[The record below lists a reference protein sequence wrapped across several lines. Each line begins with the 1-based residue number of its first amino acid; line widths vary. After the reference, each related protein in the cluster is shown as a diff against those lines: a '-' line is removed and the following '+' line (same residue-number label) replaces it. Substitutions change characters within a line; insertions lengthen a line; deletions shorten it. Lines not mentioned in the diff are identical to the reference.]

1 LRQVVKNAAGLCL
14 VNLADGDPGMHDDE
28 ISFRDVWNTRHV
40 TDATNAAEFDLGTC
54 EQGIAIDP
62 AYDAT
67 GYGKTH
73 LDQPPFEPKRVSPT
87 AS

>member
-1 LRQVVKNAAGLCL
+1 LCQLVENTAGLCL
-14 VNLADGDPGMHDDE
+14 VNLADGDPGVHDDKV
-28 ISFRDVWNTRHV
+28 SFRGIWDTRHV
-40 TDATNAAEFDLGTC
+40 TDATYAAEFDLGTR

-62 AYDAT
+62 AYDAS
-67 GYGKTH
+67 GNGETH